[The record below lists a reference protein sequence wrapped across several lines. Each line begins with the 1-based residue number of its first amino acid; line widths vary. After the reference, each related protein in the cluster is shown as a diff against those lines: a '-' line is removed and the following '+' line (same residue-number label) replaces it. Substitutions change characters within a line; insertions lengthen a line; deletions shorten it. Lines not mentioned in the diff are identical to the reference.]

1 MMSMNNMSSPNTWHG
16 SGLFFDSQGTD
27 SYTVDVN
34 IVPDGITIVHDAT
47 KQLFA
52 WHQLRMTTAG
62 SGYVRIELK
71 NTGSVLSLQSVEAL
85 NALAANHHVRKGM
98 LGRLTPNQQVLWGT
112 IAFIIIAGVF
122 FTVGLDLLANAGTKL
137 ISLDMEKK
145 LGSVVMDGMVANEQ
159 TAQDSAVIRV
169 LEKCAAIVAGFD
181 GPTNE
186 VAYNISLI
194 ENKDI
199 VNAFA
204 LPGGYIVIYRGMMD
218 KLENE
223 SELFGLLGHEVGH
236 VALRHGVR
244 RIIRSAVLGI
254 ITSILVGDA
263 GGVTSVLLENG
274 NMLVSLSY
282 DRQEELDADMF
293 GLKAVE
299 RTDVDAQGIVTLFEK
314 LQKAEGSSEWLT
326 FLSTHPDTEERL
338 RVLRAKLPKQLHTRK
353 RLTDEEWK
361 ILTSSP
367 LQP

>member
-1 MMSMNNMSSPNTWHG
+1 
-16 SGLFFDSQGTD
+16 
-27 SYTVDVN
+27 
-34 IVPDGITIVHDAT
+34 
-47 KQLFA
+47 
-52 WHQLRMTTAG
+52 MTTAG
-62 SGYVRIELK
+62 SGYVRIEIK
-71 NTGSVLSLQSVEAL
+71 NTGSVLSLQGVEAL
-85 NALAANHHVRKGM
+85 NALAANHQIRKEI
-98 LGRLTPNQQVLWGT
+98 LGRLTPNQQVLWAT
-112 IAFIIIAGVF
+112 VTFAAVAVLF
-122 FTVGLDLLANAGTKL
+122 FTVGLDALANAGTTL
-137 ISLDMEKK
+137 VSLDMEKK
-145 LGSVVMDGMVANEQ
+145 LGSVVMDGIVSSEQ
-159 TAQDSAVIRV
+159 TAKDSAVMRV
-169 LEKCAAIVAGFD
+169 LEKCAAIVAEFD
-181 GPTNE
+181 GPTNA

-223 SELFGLLGHEVGH
+223 SELLGLLGHEVGH

-274 NMLVSLSY
+274 NMLVGLSY

-299 RTDVDAQGIVTLFEK
+299 RADVDAQGIVTLFEK

-338 RVLRAKLPKQLHTRK
+338 RELRANLPTQARTQK

>member
-1 MMSMNNMSSPNTWHG
+1 MNSMSSPNTWHG
-16 SGLFFDSQGTD
+16 SGLFFDSQATG

-34 IVPDGITIVHDAT
+34 IAPDGITLVHDAT
-47 KQLFA
+47 RQLFS
-52 WHQLRMTTAG
+52 WNQLRMTTAG
-62 SGYVRIELK
+62 SGYVRIEIK

-85 NALAANHHVRKGM
+85 NALAANHQIRRGI

-112 IAFIIIAGVF
+112 VAFAVVAVLF
-122 FTVGLDLLANAGTKL
+122 FTVGLDALANAGTTL
-137 ISLDMEKK
+137 VSLDMEKK
-145 LGSVVMDGMVANEQ
+145 LGSVVMDGIVSSEQ
-159 TAQDSAVIRV
+159 TTKDSAVMRV
-169 LEKCAAIVAGFD
+169 LEKCAAIVSEFD
-181 GPTNE
+181 GQTTT
-186 VAYNISLI
+186 YTITLI

-299 RTDVDAQGIVTLFEK
+299 RADVDAQGIVTLFEK

-338 RVLRAKLPKQLHTRK
+338 RELRANLPTQARTQK
-353 RLTDEEWK
+353 RLTDKEWK
-361 ILTSSP
+361 ILTSSLFNP
-367 LQP
+367 E

>member
-1 MMSMNNMSSPNTWHG
+1 
-16 SGLFFDSQGTD
+16 
-27 SYTVDVN
+27 
-34 IVPDGITIVHDAT
+34 
-47 KQLFA
+47 
-52 WHQLRMTTAG
+52 
-62 SGYVRIELK
+62 
-71 NTGSVLSLQSVEAL
+71 
-85 NALAANHHVRKGM
+85 
-98 LGRLTPNQQVLWGT
+98 
-112 IAFIIIAGVF
+112 
-122 FTVGLDLLANAGTKL
+122 
-137 ISLDMEKK
+137 
-145 LGSVVMDGMVANEQ
+145 
-159 TAQDSAVIRV
+159 
-169 LEKCAAIVAGFD
+169 
-181 GPTNE
+181 
-186 VAYNISLI
+186 
-194 ENKDI
+194 
-199 VNAFA
+199 
-204 LPGGYIVIYRGMMD
+204 MMD